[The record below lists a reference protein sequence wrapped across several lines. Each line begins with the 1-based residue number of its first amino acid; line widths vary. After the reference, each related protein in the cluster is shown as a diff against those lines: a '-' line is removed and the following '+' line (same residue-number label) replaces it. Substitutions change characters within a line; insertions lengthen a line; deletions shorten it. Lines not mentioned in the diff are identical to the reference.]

1 VKAILEFNLPDD
13 EEEWRI
19 YNQSQDLVIALARVR
34 EDLLRVFNSPHDYP
48 MDDKTDAELR
58 RIYELTEVISG
69 L

>member
-1 VKAILEFNLPDD
+1 MKAILEFNLPDD

-19 YNQSQDLVIALARVR
+19 YNQSQDLAMALARVR
-34 EDLLRVFNSPHDYP
+34 EDLFRVFNSPHDYP